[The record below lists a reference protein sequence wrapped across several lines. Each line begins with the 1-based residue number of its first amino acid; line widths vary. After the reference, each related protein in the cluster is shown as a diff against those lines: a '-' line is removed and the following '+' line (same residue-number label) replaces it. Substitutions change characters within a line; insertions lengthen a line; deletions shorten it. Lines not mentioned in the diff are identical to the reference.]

1 MPLNVWIFEMLDF
14 QLSVDVI
21 LNVRRRFASLEWV
34 EMLYDRRSCMFFW
47 NIMLHVSVV
56 VVVMHLRA
64 SVLYQHEEE
73 VKRSECIDL

>member
-1 MPLNVWIFEMLDF
+1 MLDF

-56 VVVMHLRA
+56 VVMHLRA